1 MQKAQPLTEQ
11 ARHNAL
17 IEEGEFYR
25 QLYEN
30 SIDAIL
36 LTAPDGRIIAANP
49 AACAM
54 FGRTE
59 DEIKELGRKG
69 VVDTSDPRLAEI
81 VKQRE
86 ATGHAKGELIGLHKN
101 GTKFP
106 VEITSSIFHDQN
118 GELRTSMIIR
128 DISERK
134 SLELKLQENIERLD
148 NITTSLPDAIYT
160 LNLGEQRSTSFNR
173 DSFLGYSY
181 EELNSPG
188 FLLTQIHPEDAAGVS
203 TYWQHVMRGGMLEGF
218 EYRLRN
224 KAGQWEWV
232 DSRTAI
238 LRHTPD
244 GSPSEIMVILRVITD
259 RKRAEERIAYQANI
273 LKNVNDVIIGTDENF
288 RITYWNPA
296 AEIIFGWKGEEV
308 IGESV
313 AEVLRTAYSAGG
325 REDAIRQ
332 INETGVW
339 KGEVTQFTKAGQAVI
354 IDANIMSVKDQTGKV
369 TGFVSA
375 NRDISRRKQMEEIL
389 RQSHREVEAANLELQ
404 QALEREQN
412 LARTDGLT
420 GLFNRRHFFTLAEH
434 EFKVAKRY
442 NAALSI
448 TIFDLDHFKN
458 VNDRW
463 GHQVG
468 DEVLK
473 HISRIVQSQL
483 RESDILARYGGEE
496 FILLMPN
503 SNAKEAEHV
512 AERIR
517 TSITAYRIH
526 QTNTVQRITVSMG
539 VAALTPEV
547 ESLDHLIRYADSAL
561 YKAKESGRDCVK
573 VYPTNTAK

>member
-1 MQKAQPLTEQ
+1 
-11 ARHNAL
+11 L

-25 QLYEN
+25 LLYEH

-36 LTAPDGRIIAANP
+36 LTAPDGRILAANP
-49 AACAM
+49 AACTM

-59 DEIKELGRKG
+59 DEIKEIGRKG

-86 ATGHAKGELIGLHKN
+86 SKGHAKGELIGIRKD
-101 GTKFP
+101 GTQFP
-106 VEITSSIFHDQN
+106 IEFTSSIFKGQN

-134 SLELKLQENIERLD
+134 SLEIKLQENVERLG
-148 NITTSLPDAIYT
+148 NITASLPDAIYT
-160 LNLGEQRSTSFNR
+160 LNLGEQRTTSFNR

-181 EELNSPG
+181 EELNNPS
-188 FLLTQIHPEDAAGVS
+188 FLLAQIHPEDTVGVS
-203 TYWQHVMRGGMLEGF
+203 TYWQGVMRGGMQEGF

-224 KAGQWEWV
+224 KAGEWEWI
-232 DSRTAI
+232 DSRTAV
-238 LRHTPD
+238 LQRNPD
-244 GSPSEIMVILRVITD
+244 GPPSEIMVILRVITD
-259 RKRAEERIAYQANI
+259 RKRAEEQIAYHAK
-273 LKNVNDVIIGTDENF
+273 LLENVNDVIIGTDENF
-288 RITYWNPA
+288 HITYWNPA
-296 AEIIFGWKGEEV
+296 AENIFGWKTEEV
-308 IGESV
+308 IGKSA
-313 AEVLRTAYSAGG
+313 AEVLRTTYSEGG

-332 INETGVW
+332 INETGEW

-369 TGFVSA
+369 TGYVSA

-389 RQSHREVEAANLELQ
+389 RQSHRKVEAANLELQ

-434 EFKVAKRY
+434 EFKVARRY
-442 NAALSI
+442 NSTLSI
-448 TIFDLDHFKN
+448 TIFDLDHFKH

-473 HISRIVQSQL
+473 HISRIIQSQL

-503 SNAKEAEHV
+503 SNVKEAEHV

-517 TSITAYRIH
+517 ASITAYRMH

-539 VAALTPEV
+539 VAALTEEV
-547 ESLDHLIRYADSAL
+547 DSLDHLIRHADSAL

-573 VYPTNTAK
+573 VYPTNAVT

>member
-1 MQKAQPLTEQ
+1 MQKDQPLKQ
-11 ARHNAL
+11 ASQNAL

-25 QLYEN
+25 SLYEY

-36 LTAPDGRIIAANP
+36 LTAPDGRILAANP

-59 DEIKELGRKG
+59 SEIKSLGRAG

-86 ATGHAKGELIGLHKN
+86 ATGYAKGELIGIRN
-101 GTKFP
+101 DGTKFP
-106 VEITSSIFHDQN
+106 IEFTSSIFKDQN
-118 GELRTSMIIR
+118 GEFRTSMIIR

-134 SLELKLQENIERLD
+134 SLELRLQENIERLG
-148 NITTSLPDAIYT
+148 NITASLPDAIYT
-160 LNLGEQRSTSFNR
+160 LKLKERQTTSFNR

-181 EELNSPG
+181 EELNNPG
-188 FLLTQIHPEDAAGVS
+188 FLLAQIHPEDAAGVS
-203 TYWQHVMRGGMLEGF
+203 TYWQGVMRGGMQEGF

-224 KAGQWEWV
+224 KAGQWEWI
-232 DSRTAI
+232 DSRTAV
-238 LRHTPD
+238 LQSNPD

-259 RKRAEERIAYQANI
+259 RKKAEEQLAYHARV
-273 LKNVNDVIIGTDENF
+273 LENVNDVIVGTDENF
-288 RITYWNPA
+288 IITYWNPA
-296 AEIIFGWKGEEV
+296 AERIFGWKAEEV
-308 IGESV
+308 IGKNAADVLQTAFDQEEREES
-313 AEVLRTAYSAGG
+313 
-325 REDAIRQ
+325 IRQ
-332 INETGVW
+332 IQAVGVW
-339 KGEVTQFTKAGQAVI
+339 KGEVTQYTKDGRPI
-354 IDANIMSVKDQTGKV
+354 TIDASIVSIKDRTGKV
-369 TGFVSA
+369 TGYVSA
-375 NRDISRRKQMEEIL
+375 NRDISRRKQMEENL
-389 RQSHREVEAANLELQ
+389 RQSHREVEAVNLEIQ

-412 LARTDGLT
+412 LSRTDGLT

-442 NAALSI
+442 NSALS
-448 TIFDLDHFKN
+448 TAVFDLDYFKH

-483 RESDILARYGGEE
+483 READILARYGGEE

-503 SNAKEAEHV
+503 SNAGEAEYV

-517 TSITAYRIH
+517 ASVLAYQIP
-526 QTNTVQRITVSMG
+526 QANTVQRITVSIG
-539 VAALTPEV
+539 VAELASDV
-547 ESLDHLIRYADSAL
+547 ESLDHLIRRADKAL
-561 YKAKESGRDCVK
+561 YDAKKAGRNCVR
-573 VYPTNTAK
+573 VYSEA

>member
-1 MQKAQPLTEQ
+1 MQKDQPLTQ
-11 ARHNAL
+11 ASQSTL
-17 IEEGEFYR
+17 IEEGDFYR
-25 QLYEN
+25 LLYEH

-36 LTAPDGRIIAANP
+36 LTAPDGRILAANP

-54 FGRTE
+54 FGRSE
-59 DEIKELGRKG
+59 DEIKVIGRAG

-86 ATGHAKGELIGLHKN
+86 ATGHAKGELIGIRKD

-106 VEITSSIFHDQN
+106 IEFTSSIFKDQN

-134 SLELKLQENIERLD
+134 SLELRLQETIERLG
-148 NITTSLPDAIYT
+148 NITASLPDAIYT
-160 LNLGEQRSTSFNR
+160 FNLKEKQTTSFNR

-181 EELNSPG
+181 EELNTPG
-188 FLLTQIHPEDAAGVS
+188 LLISQIHPEDATGVS
-203 TYWQHVMRGGMLEGF
+203 VYWQNVMNGNVKEGF

-224 KAGQWEWV
+224 KAGDWEWI
-232 DSRTAI
+232 DSRTAV
-238 LRHTPD
+238 LKRNPD

-259 RKRAEERIAYQANI
+259 RKKAEEQIAYHARI
-273 LKNVNDVIIGTDENF
+273 LENVNDVIVGADENF
-288 RITYWNPA
+288 IITYWNPA
-296 AEIIFGWKGEEV
+296 AERIFGWKAKEV
-308 IGESV
+308 IGKNTADVLQTDFEQEEREES
-313 AEVLRTAYSAGG
+313 
-325 REDAIRQ
+325 IRQ
-332 INETGVW
+332 IQDTGFW
-339 KGEVTQFTKAGQAVI
+339 KGEVIQYAKDGRPII
-354 IDANIMSVKDQTGKV
+354 IDASIMSIKDQTGKV
-369 TGFVSA
+369 TGYVSA

-389 RQSHREVEAANLELQ
+389 RRSHREVEAANLELQ
-404 QALEREQN
+404 QALEREQS

-434 EFKVAKRY
+434 EFKVARRY
-442 NAALSI
+442 NSALSVA
-448 TIFDLDHFKN
+448 IFDLDHFKH

-473 HISRIVQSQL
+473 HISRLVQSQL
-483 RESDILARYGGEE
+483 READILARYGGEE

-517 TSITAYRIH
+517 ASILAYQIP
-526 QTNTVQRITVSMG
+526 QTNTVQRITVSIG
-539 VAALTPEV
+539 VAVLTAKV
-547 ESLDHLIRYADSAL
+547 ASLDHLIRHADSAL

-573 VYPTNTAK
+573 VYPTDTTN

>member
-1 MQKAQPLTEQ
+1 MQKNQPRTEQ
-11 ARHNAL
+11 ARHSAL

-25 QLYEN
+25 LLYEH

-36 LTAPDGRIIAANP
+36 LTSPDGRILAANP

-59 DEIKELGRKG
+59 DEIKGIGRKG

-86 ATGHAKGELIGLHKN
+86 ATGHAKGELIGIRKD

-106 VEITSSIFHDQN
+106 IEFTSSIFKGQN

-134 SLELKLQENIERLD
+134 SLELKLQENIERLG
-148 NITTSLPDAIYT
+148 NITANLPDAIYT

-181 EELNSPG
+181 EELNTPG
-188 FLLTQIHPEDAAGVS
+188 FLLAQIHPEDVVGVS
-203 TYWQHVMRGGMLEGF
+203 TYWQGVMRSGMQEGF

-232 DSRTAI
+232 DSRTAV
-238 LRHTPD
+238 LRHNPD

-259 RKRAEERIAYQANI
+259 RKKAEELIAYHANI
-273 LKNVNDVIIGTDENF
+273 LGNVNDVIIDTDENF
-288 RITYWNPA
+288 NIRYWNHA
-296 AEIIFGWKGEEV
+296 AERTFGWKAEEV
-308 IGESV
+308 IGKPA
-313 AEVLRTAYSAGG
+313 AEVLRTTFSESQ
-325 REDAIRQ
+325 RKESIRQ
-332 INETGVW
+332 ISQTGIW
-339 KGEVTQFTKAGQAVI
+339 KGEVTQFTKDGQAVF
-354 IDANIMSVKDQTGKV
+354 IDANIMLVKDRAGKV
-369 TGFVSA
+369 TGYVSA
-375 NRDISRRKQMEEIL
+375 NRDISRRRQMEDIL

-404 QALEREQN
+404 QALEREKN
-412 LARTDGLT
+412 LARTDSLT

-448 TIFDLDHFKN
+448 SVFDLDYFKH

-483 RESDILARYGGEE
+483 READILARYGGEE

-503 SNAKEAEHV
+503 SNAKEAEQV
-512 AERIR
+512 SERIR
-517 TSITAYRIH
+517 ISINTYRIE
-526 QTNTVQRITVSMG
+526 QANTVQKITVSMG
-539 VAALTPEV
+539 IAELTPTV
-547 ESLDHLIRYADSAL
+547 ESLDHLIRHADKAL
-561 YKAKESGRDCVK
+561 YDAKKAGRNCVQ
-573 VYPTNTAK
+573 VYSTV